1 MFPPLKF
8 WIFFLSIGIMFFWIR
23 LSLTVLTF
31 EYDISSGTVID
42 VLHVAFYGSC
52 CCIRYWHCTLCSNF
66 LVFLKIST
74 NFLRFCL
81 KENQIWWSANWSFNY
96 LISHLN
102 YYLIC
107 TPWKSTH
114 PQLTRA
120 ILIAKYLTNS
130 VFWCYSFPC
139 LLFLKRPKFH
149 HRV

>member
-8 WIFFLSIGIMFFWIR
+8 WIFFLSIGIMFLWIR

-66 LVFLKIST
+66 LVFLKISS
-74 NFLRFCL
+74 NFLNFFL
-81 KENQIWWSANWSFNY
+81 KRESFLLFVDWSLNY

-107 TPWKSTH
+107 TPRKSVH
-114 PQLTRA
+114 PLLRRA

-130 VFWCYSFPC
+130 VFWYFPFPC
-139 LLFLKRPKFH
+139 LSLLQRPKIL
-149 HRV
+149 HRI